1 MVKDTLSRSM
11 RDLRISVTDRCS
23 FRCVYCMPREVYD
36 NHQYLDRS
44 DILTYDEITR
54 LTKIAVELGVTKV
67 RLTGGEPLLRREIGT
82 LVSMLAKI
90 EGLNDLAMTTNALQ
104 LSKMANALVSAG
116 LSRVTI
122 SLDAIDDAVFKKMID
137 TDVDVSVV
145 LRAIED
151 ASESGLGPIKINTV
165 LRKGWNEDQILPL
178 AEYFRGT
185 PHVLRFIEYMD
196 VGTTNQWV
204 LDDVVT
210 AAQVVETIQ
219 TEWPIE
225 AIEAQYPGEV
235 AKRWRYM
242 DGEGEIGLIASVSQ
256 PFCGACTRLRLSA
269 EGSIYTCLFA
279 GAGTD
284 LRGPMRDG
292 ATDVELAEIITSTW
306 TTRDDRYSELRGGVA
321 ISDPKVEMSYI
332 GG

>member
-1 MVKDTLSRSM
+1 
-11 RDLRISVTDRCS
+11 
-23 FRCVYCMPREVYD
+23 MPREVYD